1 MIERARLWVTRCFK
15 RQLLSLLLLL
25 LIFAVLVYGMA
36 DAIQGVERGLL
47 WPLVW
52 PGLLLGWVLA
62 CSPLPGR
69 WAAVVCLATGPI
81 LTLLSVGHLGGMLA
95 TLVAESA
102 NWAWQSIQGG
112 SPAPPL
118 PAWIALVNGASTLVT
133 RLYTWFL
140 NLIQGHPSFDPV
152 PIAFLWSLALWGTVI
167 WASWA
172 VRRRIQPLLAVA
184 PVVALLA
191 STLAAVGGRAFYL
204 LPMVPAALV
213 LQALMSHERQRR
225 RWQQT
230 GVRWSPR
237 IRSDV
242 GWLALGLSLGLMV
255 ATAIAPSLSVY
266 RIVDFF
272 HSLSEEPAED
282 EGLARSLGLEPQP
295 AAGQAP
301 LTILDARRSGNLPT
315 QHLIGSGPE
324 LAEEVVMVISIEA
337 THQVAE
343 TGDQPPPTLYWRG
356 LTYDR
361 YTDRGWSAAY
371 AGKVSYAPGEP
382 AIPASAA
389 RQQFLRQ
396 GVRLL
401 DEKSGLLFV
410 AGSLFTADQ
419 PFRVAWRFLPR
430 QDQPGDAYGAIIDA
444 TSYRADSLLPVF
456 GEADLRAAGQS
467 YPAWVVERYL
477 PLPDSVPDRVLALAR
492 DLTATEPT
500 SYDRALAIERYLR
513 QFPYTLDLPSPPADQ
528 DVTDYF
534 LFDLQRGYCD
544 YYATAMVVLARAAG
558 LPARLVTGY
567 ASGGYNQDQAQYV
580 VTKAD
585 AHSWVQ
591 VYFPGYGWIEFE
603 PTAGLPAIARPADAL
618 PEVPAELQAPPEPIT
633 ARRVRLNWTM
643 GLVIGGGV
651 LALALGCLA
660 AWWVVDAWRL
670 RRLPPGAAVI
680 DLYRRLYRHA
690 RGLEAGFRQGDTPH
704 EFATTLALRLKEL
717 AQGHR
722 GGQRL
727 LSALDEIRWLTELSA
742 RTLYSRHTPQASEQ
756 SEAVQLWGRLR
767 RRLWL
772 ARLLNGLSTSSRIEP
787 TPERKNHHDPIIIR

>member
-1 MIERARLWVTRCFK
+1 MIEPARLWVTRCFR
-15 RQLLSLLLLL
+15 RQILSLLLLL
-25 LIFAVLVYGMA
+25 LICGALVYGMA
-36 DAIQGVERGLL
+36 GAIQGVERGLL

-52 PGLLLGWVLA
+52 LGLLLGWVLA
-62 CSPLPGR
+62 CSRVPG
-69 WAAVVCLATGPI
+69 WLAAIVCLATGLI
-81 LTLLSVGHLGGMLA
+81 LTFLSVGQLGSRLA
-95 TLVAESA
+95 SLLAESA
-102 NWAWQSIQGG
+102 GWAWEAIRGGTPADPLSVQS
-112 SPAPPL
+112 
-118 PAWIALVNGASTLVT
+118 AWIELANGVGTLST
-133 RLYTWFL
+133 RLYTWLL
-140 NLIQGHPSFDPV
+140 NLIQGQPAFDPV

-172 VRRRIQPLLAVA
+172 VRRRVQPLLAVA

-204 LPMVPAALV
+204 LPMVPGALV
-213 LQALMSHERQRR
+213 LQALMGHERQRR

-230 GVRWSPR
+230 GVRWSSR
-237 IRSDV
+237 IRSDI
-242 GWLALGLSLGLMV
+242 GWLALGLSLALMV
-255 ATAIAPSLSVY
+255 AAAMTPSISVY
-266 RIVDFF
+266 RIMDFF
-272 HSLSEEPAED
+272 QSLSQGSADD
-282 EGLARSLGLEPQP
+282 EGLAPSLGLEPQP

-324 LAEEVVMVISIEA
+324 LSEQVVMVVSIEA
-337 THQVAE
+337 TPQVAD
-343 TGDQPPPTLYWRG
+343 TGDQPPPALYWRG

-382 AIPASAA
+382 VIPASTAGRRLL
-389 RQQFLRQ
+389 RQQ
-396 GVRLL
+396 VRLV
-401 DEKSGLLFV
+401 EEESGLLFV
-410 AGSLFTADQ
+410 AGSLVTADRA
-419 PFRVAWRFLPR
+419 FRVAWRIVPR

-444 TSYRADSLLPVF
+444 TSYRADSLLPAF
-456 GEADLRAAGQS
+456 GEADLRAAGGS
-467 YPAWVVERYL
+467 YPAWLVERYL

-500 SYDRALAIERYLR
+500 PYDRALAIERYLR

-544 YYATAMVVLARAAG
+544 YYATAMVVMARAAG
-558 LPARLVTGY
+558 VPARLVTGY
-567 ASGGYNQDQAQYV
+567 ASGSYDRDRAQYV

-603 PTAGLPAIARPADAL
+603 PTAGRPAIERPAGAL
-618 PEVPAELQAPPEPIT
+618 PVVPAELQAPPEPIT
-633 ARRVRLNWTM
+633 ARRARLKWAL
-643 GLVIGGGV
+643 GLAIVGGL
-651 LALALGCLA
+651 LALALGCLTV
-660 AWWVVDAWRL
+660 WWIVDVWRL

-690 RGLEAGFRQGDTPH
+690 RGLGAGARQGDTPH
-704 EFATTLALRLKEL
+704 EFATTLIVRLKEL

-727 LSALDEIRWLTELSA
+727 LYAMDEIRWLTELCA
-742 RTLYSRHTPQASEQ
+742 RSLYSRHTPEASEQ
-756 SEAVQLWGRLR
+756 SEAVQRWGRLR
-767 RRLWL
+767 RRLVL
-772 ARLLNGLSTSSRIEP
+772 ARLFTW
-787 TPERKNHHDPIIIR
+787 TPGS